1 MTSNSKIALLLI
13 AALLLL
19 APALA
24 RADQSVMRRGDLTIE
39 KQSIVDDVVVADG
52 NLTVRGK
59 VRGSVFVVNGDALL
73 SPGASVAGNLTVLS
87 GSLWV
92 SKGAAVEGESNVF
105 SGEAHVEEGANIAG
119 EVRALEE
126 VSSLTPEKLA
136 LISRCIL
143 FDRKTPPDTFALSG
157 LDRLAPPGLRP
168 VRRRGLKV
176 FELGLFELGRM
187 PLDRDEVDDSWQ
199 MNYRGRDEW
208 VRVAVVRFKTDDE
221 AARFWSGLREKF
233 EGRTTYSVHN
243 SLGEGGH
250 WFFRHREATYCLW
263 FSGRTLQ
270 AVMVRQFKDDPGP
283 REWKEAEAF
292 RDQVVA
298 ALKSFYDASEK

>member
-1 MTSNSKIALLLI
+1 LTSNSKIALLLL
-13 AALLLL
+13 AALL
-19 APALA
+19 APALVF
-24 RADQSVMRRGDLTIE
+24 ADQSVMRRGDLTVAR
-39 KQSIVDDVVVADG
+39 QSAVDDVVVADG
-52 NLTVRGK
+52 DLTVQGT

-87 GSLWV
+87 GSLSV
-92 SKGAAVEGESNVF
+92 ARGAAVDGEINVL
-105 SGEAHVEEGANIAG
+105 SGQAHVEDGARVGG
-119 EVRALEE
+119 EVHAVEE

-136 LISRCIL
+136 FISRYIL
-143 FDRKTPPDTFALSG
+143 FDRRTPPDTFTLSG
-157 LDRLAPPGLRP
+157 LDRLDPPGLRP
-168 VRRRGLKV
+168 VRRRGMKV
-176 FELGLFELGRM
+176 FELGLFELGHM
-187 PLDRDEVDDSWQ
+187 PLDRDAVDDSWQ
-199 MNYRGRDEW
+199 MDYRGRDKW
-208 VRVAVVRFKTDDE
+208 LRVAVVRFKTADG
-221 AARFWSGLREKF
+221 AAGFWSGLREKF

-283 REWKEAEAF
+283 GQWKEAEAV

-298 ALKSFYDASEK
+298 ALKSLYNGSDN